1 MPSGARGAGTYE
13 QPNNCLG
20 IIMPSSLNLDPRL
33 TLRRPLAW
41 IPTAPWDSKLAAL
54 VIAALGGLGH
64 GMAEAQQA
72 PSASAGPEL
81 QEIVVTGSLIKRTD
95 TETPSPVQVITAE
108 DLKNSG
114 YTNVSDVLRTLS
126 ANGSGTLN
134 QGFGQAFAAGGS
146 GIALR
151 GLSVGDTLTLIDG
164 QRMVS
169 YPLSDDG
176 ERSFVDVTAIPINA
190 VEGIDVVKD
199 GASALYGADA
209 IAGVV
214 NVKLKKSY
222 VGSEFTVEGGTTQYG
237 DGTTEHASGIWG
249 MGDLANDGYNVYVA
263 LDWHHQDKILG
274 ANRDGAFTTTN
285 WSALPGGINTQPGA
299 VGVLG
304 NASGLA
310 YPDSVSGYLVNP
322 LTASGQPY
330 AFLPGCDQASQ
341 NANKCTFA
349 FPGIIQSPTTQ
360 INVLSKFTKSLADD
374 WTATVTGSVF
384 DSSAQQIAATSFGH
398 AFSNTG
404 QESGSIVNITGGPGT
419 LFGTKVYP
427 VLSLPATSSLNP
439 FGTAANLVYS
449 FPDIGPY
456 QVDVDTLTY
465 RLFGDVNGKEFGW
478 DLHGDVGVMYSSMTQ
493 KIFGEIV
500 PSLAQADLNSG
511 AYVPGVSTDG
521 QALFAPEMSDHP
533 SSTLGVVDLTGQ
545 RDLFDMPGGPL
556 TVAVGGQYI
565 HKALNAQAP
574 PSVTSGYQEG
584 VILFAVGSQDDEAG
598 FIELGGKPIRQLE
611 VDLSG
616 RYDHYDTYGG
626 SATPRIG
633 LKFTPVDQ
641 FAIRGTWGKGFRAPS
656 IAEAGTAGLAFGQGN
671 TNDPVLCPG
680 GVANV
685 KGTFN
690 ALCSYPAVGVAASNP
705 DLKAVT
711 STNATFG
718 VIFEPLK
725 ALSVSVDWYHI
736 ELKNDIIS
744 ASSAGGFYTD
754 AIALVRGPPAK
765 LLECTATTTGG
776 TPCPTVSVLTPV
788 GYPSYTVVPYVNAGS
803 TKTSGY
809 DMDLK
814 SQFDVGEFGRLK
826 AELNYTYIAQYEL
839 IANDTIFDLAGTHG
853 PQSISGD
860 TGNPRSRAVASLTW
874 DMGPFSSTISVNY
887 QSSFS
892 IVDPSSGYNT
902 CLQALQGRSPSAYG
916 SAISSG
922 VTTLPSQWYPYC
934 SVGHFTSANL
944 YASYAA
950 NDHLQLH
957 GSITN
962 LFGSVPPVDLQTYGG
977 GAELAYTT
985 LDQDGAVGR
994 FFLAGA
1000 TYKF

>member
-1 MPSGARGAGTYE
+1 MLSIPVAKS
-13 QPNNCLG
+13 
-20 IIMPSSLNLDPRL
+20 
-33 TLRRPLAW
+33 LRRE
-41 IPTAPWDSKLAAL
+41 ISAL
-54 VIAALGGLGH
+54 LTVGAIAAFAAPAG
-64 GMAEAQQA
+64 AQT
-72 PSASAGPEL
+72 AGISTAPEL
-81 QEIVVTGSLIKRTD
+81 QEIVVTGSMIKRTD
-95 TETPSPVQVITAE
+95 TETPSPVQIITAE

-126 ANGSGTLN
+126 SNGSGTLN
-134 QGFGQAFAAGGS
+134 QSFGQAFAAGGS

-222 VGSEFTVEGGTTQYG
+222 VGTEFTAEAGTTQFG

-263 LDWHHQDKILG
+263 LDWHHTDKILG
-274 ANRDGAFTTTN
+274 ANRDGAFTTTD
-285 WSALPGGINTQPGA
+285 WSFLPNGNNTQPGA
-299 VGVLG
+299 IGASSLG
-304 NASGLA
+304 

-322 LTASGQPY
+322 NTTSGKPY

-341 NANKCTFA
+341 NADKCTFA
-349 FPGIIQSPTTQ
+349 FPGTIQTPTTQ
-360 INVLSKFTKSLADD
+360 INILSKFTKSLAND
-374 WTATVTGSVF
+374 WSMTVTGSVF
-384 DSSAQQIAATSFGH
+384 DSSAQQIAATTFGH

-404 QESGSIVNITGGPGT
+404 QEQGSIVNITFSPGK
-419 LFGTKVYP
+419 LAGTVVYP
-427 VLSLPATSSLNP
+427 VLTLPATSSLNP
-439 FGTAANLVYS
+439 FGVPANLVYS
-449 FPDIGPY
+449 FPDVGPY

-465 RLFGDVNGKEFGW
+465 RLFDDVNGKAAGW
-478 DLHGDVGVMYSSMTQ
+478 DIHGDVGIMYSSMTQ
-493 KIFGEIV
+493 KIFGELV
-500 PSLAQADLNSG
+500 PSLAQTALNDG
-511 AYVPGVSTDG
+511 TYIPGVSTNG
-521 QALFAPEMSDHP
+521 QALFAPPDSTHP
-533 SSTLGVVDLTGQ
+533 SSTLGVVDLSGQ
-545 RDLFDMPGGPL
+545 RPLFDMPGGPL
-556 TVAVGGQYI
+556 TMAVGAQYI
-565 HKALNAQAP
+565 HKALNAQDP
-574 PSVTSGYQEG
+574 PPVVSGYQEG
-584 VILFAVGSQDDEAG
+584 TILFSVGSQDDTAG
-598 FIELGGKPIRQLE
+598 FVEFQGKPIKQLE

-633 LKFTPVDQ
+633 VKFTPIDQ

-718 VIFEPLK
+718 VIFEPSK
-725 ALSVSVDWYHI
+725 AFNVSVDWYHI

-744 ASSAGGFYTD
+744 ASSAGGFYVD
-754 AIALVRGPPAK
+754 SIELVRGPSAT
-765 LLECTATTTGG
+765 LAQCTATTTGG
-776 TPCPTVSVLTPV
+776 TPCPTVNVATPV

-803 TKTSGY
+803 TKTSGF
-809 DMDLK
+809 DMDMK
-814 SQFDVGEFGRLK
+814 SLFDVGNLGRLK
-826 AELNYTYIAQYEL
+826 AEINYTYISQYEL
-839 IANDTIFDLAGTHG
+839 VANGTTFDLAGTHG

-874 DMGPFSSTISVNY
+874 DLGPFTSTVSMNY

-892 IVDPSSGYNT
+892 IEDPSSGYNT

-916 SAISSG
+916 SAISSS
-922 VTTLPSQWYPYC
+922 VTTLPSQWYQYC
-934 SVGHFTSANL
+934 SVKHFTDVNL
-944 YASYAA
+944 YAAYAA
-950 NDHLQLH
+950 SDHLTVH

-962 LFGSVPPVDLQTYGG
+962 LFGTQPPVDLQTYGG
-977 GAELAYTT
+977 GAELAYST

-994 FFLAGA
+994 FFLVGA

>member
-1 MPSGARGAGTYE
+1 MQIKIDATRPGGQS
-13 QPNNCLG
+13 PVDHL
-20 IIMPSSLNLDPRL
+20 
-33 TLRRPLAW
+33 LRRTIRGLL
-41 IPTAPWDSKLAAL
+41 TASAAATL
-54 VIAALGGLGH
+54 FAASAG
-64 GMAEAQQA
+64 AQQA
-72 PSASAGPEL
+72 PASAPEL

-95 TETPSPVQVITAE
+95 TETPSPVQIITAE
-108 DLKNSG
+108 DIKNSG

-134 QGFGQAFAAGGS
+134 QGFGQAFAAGAS

-199 GASALYGADA
+199 GASAVYGADA

-222 VGSEFTVEGGTTQYG
+222 VGAEFTAEAGTSQYG
-237 DGTTEHASGIWG
+237 DGTTQHASGIWG

-274 ANRDGAFTTTN
+274 ADRSGAFATTN
-285 WSALPGGINTQPGA
+285 WSSLPGGVNTQPGA
-299 VGVLG
+299 VG
-304 NASGLA
+304 ASALT

-322 LTASGQPY
+322 NTASGQPY

-349 FPGIIQSPTTQ
+349 FPGTIQSPTTQ
-360 INVLSKFTKSLADD
+360 INILSKFTKSLAND

-384 DSSAQQIAATSFGH
+384 DSSAQQVAATTFGH
-398 AFSNTG
+398 AFTNTG
-404 QESGSIVNITGGPGT
+404 QESGSIVNITFSPGK
-419 LFGTKVYP
+419 LAGTVVYP
-427 VLSLPATSSLNP
+427 VISVPATSPLYP
-439 FGTAANLVYS
+439 FPKGPTPAPANLVYS
-449 FPDIGPY
+449 FPDVGPY

-465 RLFGDVNGKEFGW
+465 RLFGDVNGKAAGW
-478 DLHGDVGVMYSSMTQ
+478 DIHGDVGIMYSSMTQ
-493 KIFGEIV
+493 KIFGSII
-500 PSLAQADLNSG
+500 PSLAQQDINNG
-511 AYVPGVSTDG
+511 TYVPGVSTNG
-521 QALFAPEMSDHP
+521 QALFAPEASTHP
-533 SSTLGVVDLTGQ
+533 SSTLGVVDLSGQ

-556 TVAVGGQYI
+556 TLAVGGQYT
-565 HKALNAQAP
+565 HKALNAQDP
-574 PSVTSGYQEG
+574 PSVVSGYQEG
-584 VILFAVGSQDDEAG
+584 TILFSVGSQDDTAG
-598 FIELGGKPIRQLE
+598 FIELAGKPIKQLE

-626 SATPRIG
+626 SATPRVGI
-633 LKFTPVDQ
+633 KFTPIDE

-656 IAEAGTAGLAFGQGN
+656 IAESGTAGLAFGQGN

-705 DLKAVT
+705 ALKAVT

-718 VIFEPLK
+718 FIFEPIK
-725 ALSVSVDWYHI
+725 QLSVSVDWYHI
-736 ELKNDIIS
+736 QLKNDIIS

-754 AIALVRGPPAK
+754 AIELVRGPSAPG
-765 LLECTATTTGG
+765 LVCTANAP
-776 TPCPTVSVLTPV
+776 TPGATCPQANAQTPV

-803 TKTSGY
+803 TTTSGY
-809 DMDLK
+809 DLDLK
-814 SQFDVGEFGRLK
+814 SNFDIGRFGRLK

-839 IANDTIFDLAGTHG
+839 VANGQTFDLAGTHG

-860 TGNPRSRAVASLTW
+860 TGNPKSRAVASLTW
-874 DMGPFSSTISVNY
+874 DTGPFSSTISVNY

-892 IVDPSSGYNT
+892 ITDPSSGYNN

-916 SAISSG
+916 SAISSS

-934 SVGHFTSANL
+934 SVGHFTDVNL
-944 YASYAA
+944 YASYQA
-950 NDHLQLH
+950 NDHLQVH

-977 GAELAYTT
+977 GAELAYST

-994 FFLAGA
+994 FFLVGA

>member
-1 MPSGARGAGTYE
+1 MPSTIVTMRVAVAALIAAATTATA
-13 QPNNCLG
+13 Q
-20 IIMPSSLNLDPRL
+20 
-33 TLRRPLAW
+33 
-41 IPTAPWDSKLAAL
+41 TAP
-54 VIAALGGLGH
+54 
-64 GMAEAQQA
+64 
-72 PSASAGPEL
+72 PSPEL

-95 TETPSPVQVITAE
+95 TETPSPVQIISAE
-108 DLKNSG
+108 DIKNSG

-134 QGFGQAFAAGGS
+134 QGFGQAFAAGAS

-214 NVKLKKSY
+214 NVRLKKSY

-237 DGTTEHASGIWG
+237 DGTTEHAAGIWG
-249 MGDLANDGYNVYVA
+249 MGDLANDGYNFYVA
-263 LDWHHQDKILG
+263 LDWHHSDKILG

-285 WSALPGGINTQPGA
+285 WSSLPGGVNTQPGA
-299 VGVLG
+299 IG
-304 NASGLA
+304 ASSLV
-310 YPDSVSGYLVNP
+310 YPDSVSGYLINP
-322 LTASGQPY
+322 NTGSGQPY

-360 INVLSKFTKSLADD
+360 INILSKFTKSLAND
-374 WTATVTGSVF
+374 WSFTVTGSVF
-384 DSSAQQIAATSFGH
+384 DSSAQQIAATTFGH

-404 QESGSIVNITGGPGT
+404 QEQGSIVNITFSPGK
-419 LFGTKVYP
+419 LAGTVVYP

-439 FGTAANLVYS
+439 FGVPANLVYS
-449 FPDIGPY
+449 FPDVGPY

-465 RLFGDVNGKEFGW
+465 RLFGDVNGKVAGW
-478 DLHGDVGVMYSSMTQ
+478 DVHGDVGVMYASMTQ
-493 KIFGEIV
+493 KIFGELL
-500 PSLAQADLNSG
+500 PGAAQTALNNG
-511 AYVPGVSTDG
+511 TYIPGVSTNG
-521 QALFAPEMSDHP
+521 QALFAPENSAHP
-533 SSTLGVVDLTGQ
+533 SSTLGVIDATGQ
-545 RDLFDMPGGPL
+545 RNLFDMPGGPL
-556 TVAVGGQYI
+556 TMVLGGQYV
-565 HKALNAQAP
+565 HKALNAQNP
-574 PSVTSGYQEG
+574 PSVTSGLQEG
-584 VILFAVGSQDDEAG
+584 TIAFAVGSQDDAAG
-598 FIELGGKPIRQLE
+598 FIELGGKPIKQLE

-633 LKFTPVDQ
+633 VKFTPIDQ
-641 FAIRGTWGKGFRAPS
+641 LAFRGTWGKGFRAPS
-656 IAEAGTAGLAFGQGN
+656 IAESGTAGLAFGQGN

-705 DLKAVT
+705 ALKAVK

-718 VIFEPLK
+718 VIFEPIK

-744 ASSAGGFYTD
+744 ASSAGGFYVD
-754 AIALVRGPPAK
+754 SVQLVRGPPAT
-765 LLECTATTTGG
+765 LAQCTATTTGG
-776 TPCPTVSVLTPV
+776 TPCPTANVATPV
-788 GYPSYTVVPYVNAGS
+788 GYPAYTVVPYVNAGS

-809 DMDLK
+809 DLDLK
-814 SQFDVGEFGRLK
+814 GKFDLGDFGRLK

-839 IANDTIFDLAGTHG
+839 IANSTTFDLAGTHG

-874 DMGPFSSTISVNY
+874 DEGPFSSTISVNY

-892 IVDPSSGYNT
+892 IVDPSSGYNN

-916 SAISSG
+916 SAISSS
-922 VTTLPSQWYPYC
+922 VKSLPSQWYPYC
-934 SVGHFTSANL
+934 SVGHFTDVNL
-944 YASYAA
+944 YAAYQAS
-950 NDHLQLH
+950 DHLQLH

-977 GAELAYTT
+977 GAELAYST

-994 FFLAGA
+994 FFLVGA

>member
-1 MPSGARGAGTYE
+1 MHSSHSETLSYCRLRGSARAIAGI
-13 QPNNCLG
+13 LG
-20 IIMPSSLNLDPRL
+20 LG
-33 TLRRPLAW
+33 
-41 IPTAPWDSKLAAL
+41 AAL
-54 VIAALGGLGH
+54 WSWTAAG
-64 GMAEAQQA
+64 QQGPNA
-72 PSASAGPEL
+72 SAAGPEL

-95 TETPSPVQVITAE
+95 TETPSPVQIISA
-108 DLKNSG
+108 DDIKNSG

-134 QGFGQAFAAGGS
+134 QGFGQAFAAGAS

-214 NVKLKKSY
+214 NVKLRKSY
-222 VGSEFTVEGGTTQYG
+222 VGSEFTVEGGTSQYG
-237 DGTTEHASGIWG
+237 DGTTEHGAGIWG
-249 MGDLANDGYNVYVA
+249 MGDLGSDGYNVYVA
-263 LDWHHQDKILG
+263 VDWHHTDKILG

-285 WSALPGGINTQPGA
+285 WSALPGGVNTLPGA
-299 VGVLG
+299 VGS
-304 NASGLA
+304 SGLG

-322 LTASGQPY
+322 TTGTVAG
-330 AFLPGCDQASQ
+330 FLPGCDQASQ

-349 FPGIIQSPTTQ
+349 FPGTIQSPTTQ
-360 INVLSKFTKSLADD
+360 INVLTKFTKSLAND

-384 DSSAQQIAATSFGH
+384 DSSAQQIAASSFGH
-398 AFSNTG
+398 AFNNTG
-404 QESGSIVNITGGPGT
+404 EEAGSIVNITFSPGK
-419 LFGTKVYP
+419 LAGTVVYP
-427 VLSLPATSSLNP
+427 VISLPATSPLNTT
-439 FGTAANLVYS
+439 GATQNLVYS
-449 FPDIGPY
+449 FPDVGPY

-465 RLFGDVNGKEFGW
+465 RLFGDVNGKAAGW
-478 DLHGDVGVMYSSMTQ
+478 DLHGDVGVMYASMTQ
-493 KIFGEIV
+493 KLFGSLI
-500 PSLAQADLNSG
+500 PSLTQADINNGS
-511 AYVPGVSTDG
+511 YVPGVSTNG
-521 QALFAPEMSDHP
+521 QALFAPETSDHP

-556 TVAVGGQYI
+556 TMALGGQYI
-565 HKALNAQAP
+565 HKALNAQDP
-574 PSVTSGYQEG
+574 PSVVSGYQEG
-584 VILFAVGSQDDEAG
+584 TIAFAVGSQDDAAG
-598 FIELGGKPIRQLE
+598 FIELGGKPIKQLE
-611 VDLSG
+611 LDLSG

-633 LKFTPVDQ
+633 VKFTPIDQ

-718 VIFEPLK
+718 VIFEPIK
-725 ALSVSVDWYHI
+725 AFSVSVDWYHI

-744 ASSAGGFYTD
+744 ASSAGGFYVD
-754 AIALVRGPPAK
+754 SIELVRGPSAI
-765 LLECTATTTGG
+765 LAECTATTTGG
-776 TPCPTVSVLTPV
+776 KPCPTVNVATPV
-788 GYPSYTVVPYVNAGS
+788 GYPSYTVIPYVNAGE
-803 TKTSGY
+803 TKTSGF

-814 SQFDVGEFGRLK
+814 SQFDVGALGRMK
-826 AELNYTYIAQYEL
+826 AELNYTYITQYEL
-839 IANDTIFDLAGTHG
+839 VANDEIFDLAGTHG

-860 TGNPRSRAVASLTW
+860 TGNPRGRAVASLTW
-874 DMGPFSSTISVNY
+874 DTGPFSSTISVNY

-916 SAISSG
+916 SAISSS

-977 GAELAYTT
+977 GAELAYST

-994 FFLAGA
+994 FFLVGA

>member
-1 MPSGARGAGTYE
+1 MQIKIDATRSGGHSPP
-13 QPNNCLG
+13 QHL
-20 IIMPSSLNLDPRL
+20 
-33 TLRRPLAW
+33 LRRAIHSLLA
-41 IPTAPWDSKLAAL
+41 TSAAAAL
-54 VIAALGGLGH
+54 FAASAG
-64 GMAEAQQA
+64 AQQA
-72 PSASAGPEL
+72 PASAPEL

-95 TETPSPVQVITAE
+95 TETPSPVQIITAE
-108 DLKNSG
+108 DIKNSG

-134 QGFGQAFAAGGS
+134 QGFGQAFAAGAS

-199 GASALYGADA
+199 GASAVYGADA

-222 VGSEFTVEGGTTQYG
+222 VGTEFTAETGTTQYG

-249 MGDLANDGYNVYVA
+249 MGDLASDGYNVYVA

-274 ANRDGAFTTTN
+274 ADRSGAFATTN
-285 WSALPGGINTQPGA
+285 WSALPGGVNTQPGA
-299 VGVLG
+299 IG
-304 NASGLA
+304 ASSLT

-322 LTASGQPY
+322 KSG
-330 AFLPGCDQASQ
+330 AVTGFLPGCDAASQ
-341 NANKCTFA
+341 AANKCTFA
-349 FPGIIQSPTTQ
+349 FPGTIQSPTTQ
-360 INVLSKFTKSLADD
+360 INILSKFTKSLAND

-384 DSSAQQIAATSFGH
+384 DSSAQQIAATTFGH
-398 AFSNTG
+398 AFNNTG
-404 QESGSIVNITGGPGT
+404 QEAGSIVNITFSPGK
-419 LFGTKVYP
+419 LAGTVVYP
-427 VLSLPATSSLNP
+427 VISLPGTSPLNTT
-439 FGTAANLVYS
+439 GTTQNLVYS
-449 FPDIGPY
+449 FPDVGPY
-456 QVDVDTLTY
+456 QVDVETLTY
-465 RLFGDVNGKEFGW
+465 RLFGDVNGKAAGW
-478 DLHGDVGVMYSSMTQ
+478 DIHGDVGIMYSSMTQ
-493 KIFGEIV
+493 KIFGSII
-500 PSLAQADLNSG
+500 PSLAQQDINNGS
-511 AYVPGVSTDG
+511 YVPGVSTNG
-521 QALFAPEMSDHP
+521 QALFAPEASTHP
-533 SSTLGVVDLTGQ
+533 SSTLGVVDLSGQ
-545 RDLFDMPGGPL
+545 RDLLDMPGGPL
-556 TVAVGGQYI
+556 TMALGGQYI
-565 HKALNAQAP
+565 HKALNAQDP
-574 PSVTSGYQEG
+574 PSVVSGYQEG
-584 VILFAVGSQDDEAG
+584 TILFSVGSQDDTAG
-598 FIELGGKPIRQLE
+598 FIELAGKPIKQLE

-633 LKFTPVDQ
+633 VKFTPIDE

-656 IAEAGTAGLAFGQGN
+656 IAESGTAGLAFGQGN

-705 DLKAVT
+705 ALKAVK

-718 VIFEPLK
+718 FIFEPIK
-725 ALSVSVDWYHI
+725 QFSASVDWYHI
-736 ELKNDIIS
+736 ELKDDIIS

-754 AIALVRGPPAK
+754 AIELVRGPPA
-765 LLECTATTTGG
+765 LLFQCTATTPKGV
-776 TPCPTVSVLTPV
+776 PCPTGASPVLTPV
-788 GYPSYTVVPYVNAGS
+788 GYPSYTLVPYVNAGS
-803 TKTSGY
+803 TTTSGY
-809 DMDLK
+809 DLDLK
-814 SQFDVGEFGRLK
+814 GKFDLGNFGQLR

-839 IANDTIFDLAGTHG
+839 VANGQTFDLAGTHG

-860 TGNPRSRAVASLTW
+860 TGNPKSRAVASLTW
-874 DMGPFSSTISVNY
+874 DKGPFSSTISVNY

-892 IVDPSSGYNT
+892 ITDPSSGYNT

-916 SAISSG
+916 SAISSS

-934 SVGHFTSANL
+934 SVGHFTSTNL
-944 YASYAA
+944 YASYQAT
-950 NDHLQLH
+950 DHFQVH

-977 GAELAYTT
+977 GAELAYST

-994 FFLAGA
+994 FFLVGA

>member
-1 MPSGARGAGTYE
+1 MLRMRNTFKDEIRGPIMLFRPDSKRSRFRFSQAAGAGTVAAAF
-13 QPNNCLG
+13 
-20 IIMPSSLNLDPRL
+20 
-33 TLRRPLAW
+33 LA
-41 IPTAPWDSKLAAL
+41 
-54 VIAALGGLGH
+54 
-64 GMAEAQQA
+64 
-72 PSASAGPEL
+72 ASAGADQATTASTTPEL

-134 QGFGQAFAAGGS
+134 QGFGQAFAAGAS

-176 ERSFVDVTAIPINA
+176 ERSFVDVSAIPINA

-199 GASALYGADA
+199 GASAVYGADA

-222 VGSEFTVEGGTTQYG
+222 VGTEFTAETGTTQFG

-249 MGDLANDGYNVYVA
+249 MGDLASDGYNVYVA
-263 LDWHHQDKILG
+263 IDWHHQDKILG
-274 ANRDGAFTTTN
+274 ANRDDAFTTTD
-285 WSALPGGINTQPGA
+285 WSSLPGGVNTRPGA
-299 VGVLG
+299 IG
-304 NASGLA
+304 ASGLV

-322 LTASGQPY
+322 TTGAVSG
-330 AFLPGCDQASQ
+330 FLPGCDQASQ

-349 FPGIIQSPTTQ
+349 FPGTIQSPTTQ
-360 INVLSKFTKSLADD
+360 INILSRFTKSLAND

-384 DSSAQQIAATSFGH
+384 DSSAQQIAASSFGH

-404 QESGSIVNITGGPGT
+404 QEAGSIVNITFGPGK
-419 LFGTKVYP
+419 LAGTVVYP
-427 VLSLPATSSLNP
+427 VLSLPGTSPLNTT
-439 FGTAANLVYS
+439 GVTQNLVYS
-449 FPDIGPY
+449 FPDVGPY
-456 QVDVDTLTY
+456 QVDVDTITY
-465 RLFGDVNGKEFGW
+465 RLFGDINGKAAGW
-478 DLHGDVGVMYSSMTQ
+478 DIHGDVGIMYSSMTQ
-493 KIFGEIV
+493 KLFGTLV
-500 PSLAQADLNSG
+500 PSLAQTALNDG
-511 AYVPGVSTDG
+511 TYVPGVSTNG
-521 QALFAPEMSDHP
+521 QALFAPEASDHP
-533 SSTLGVVDLTGQ
+533 SSTLGVVDVSGQ
-545 RDLFDMPGGPL
+545 RALFDMPGGPL
-556 TVAVGGQYI
+556 TMAVGGQYI
-565 HKALNAQAP
+565 HKALNAQDP
-574 PSVTSGYQEG
+574 PSVVSGYQEG
-584 VILFAVGSQDDEAG
+584 TILFSVGSQDDTAG
-598 FIELGGKPIRQLE
+598 FVEFQGKPIKQLE
-611 VDLSG
+611 VDVSG

-633 LKFTPVDQ
+633 LKFTPIDQ

-656 IAEAGTAGLAFGQGN
+656 IAESGTAGLAFGQGN

-705 DLKAVT
+705 NLKAVT

-718 VIFEPLK
+718 VIFEPSK
-725 ALSVSVDWYHI
+725 VFNVSADWYHI

-744 ASSAGGFYTD
+744 ASSAGGFYVD
-754 AIALVRGPPAK
+754 SIELVRGPSAT
-765 LLECTATTTGG
+765 LAQCTATTTGG
-776 TPCPTVSVLTPV
+776 VPCPTVNVATPV

-803 TKTSGY
+803 TKTSG
-809 DMDLK
+809 
-814 SQFDVGEFGRLK
+814 FDVDMKSLFDLGDFGRLK
-826 AELNYTYIAQYEL
+826 AELNYTYITQYEL
-839 IANDTIFDLAGTHG
+839 VANNTTFDLAGTHG

-860 TGNPRSRAVASLTW
+860 TGNPRSRAVASVTW
-874 DMGPFSSTISVNY
+874 EAGAFTSTLSVNY

-916 SAISSG
+916 SAISPG

-934 SVGHFTSANL
+934 SVGHFTDVNL
-944 YASYAA
+944 YAAYQA
-950 NDHLQLH
+950 NDHLQVH
-957 GSITN
+957 GAITN

-977 GAELAYTT
+977 GAELAYST

-994 FFLAGA
+994 FFLVGA